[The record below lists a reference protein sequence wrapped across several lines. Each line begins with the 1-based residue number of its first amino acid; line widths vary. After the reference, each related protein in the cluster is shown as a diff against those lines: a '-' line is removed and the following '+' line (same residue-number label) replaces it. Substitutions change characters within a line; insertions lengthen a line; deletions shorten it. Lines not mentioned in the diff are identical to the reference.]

1 MNLQHPPGSTESPVS
16 RRRWLGQGLLWPLV
30 ALGMP
35 PLLGLGGCSP
45 LAVTPASD
53 TAPRSP
59 APGTPQRVGRLLA
72 IGGAEDRLQDRIILR
87 RFLSISGGPLANILV
102 LTAASGNP
110 EASWK
115 GYQPVFEGLGAQRC
129 THLDLRTPD
138 DANQPETVER
148 ILQADGIFISGG
160 DQRRLMTT
168 LWETGASQAMHQ
180 AFHNRGCCIAGTSAG
195 AAALSRQM
203 LAVGDTPP
211 LPYRDAVTLD
221 IGLGLVHNAIVDQ
234 HFSERRRLG
243 RLLSSLALR
252 PDMLGVGIDENTA
265 LLIERGRGVEVIGQG
280 AVTLVD
286 GRGMQNNLPESN
298 ADNPLELLN
307 VILHVLPAGKRY
319 HWQETPNEAMPEN
332 LRSALILLTAP
343 GPMRV

>member
-1 MNLQHPPGSTESPVS
+1 
-16 RRRWLGQGLLWPLV
+16 
-30 ALGMP
+30 
-35 PLLGLGGCSP
+35 
-45 LAVTPASD
+45 
-53 TAPRSP
+53 
-59 APGTPQRVGRLLA
+59 VGRLLA
-72 IGGAEDRLQDRIILR
+72 IGGAEDRLEDRVILR

-115 GYQPVFEGLGAQRC
+115 GYQPVFEALGAQRC
-129 THLDLRTPD
+129 THLDLRTPK
-138 DANQPETVER
+138 DADSAEAVAR
-148 ILQADGIFISGG
+148 ILQADGIFMSGG

-168 LWETGASQAMHQ
+168 LWETASARAMHQ
-180 AFHNRGCCIAGTSAG
+180 AFHNGGCCIAGTSAG

-203 LAVGDTPP
+203 LAVGDTPA

-252 PDMLGVGIDENTA
+252 PDMLGVGIDEDTA
-265 LLIERGRGVEVIGQG
+265 LLIERGQGVEVIGKG

-286 GRGMQNNLPESN
+286 GRSMQNNLPDSSP
-298 ADNPLELLN
+298 DNPLELLN
-307 VILHVLPAGKRY
+307 VVLHVLPAGKRY
-319 HWQETPNEAMPEN
+319 HLSDDSLAPLPEN
-332 LRSALILLTAP
+332 LKSALTLLTTP
-343 GPMRV
+343 GPLRV